1 MPNYCYYQMCV
12 RGKKE
17 NVERFIK
24 VIQADYNYS
33 SMEFSYDRH
42 MFRVFEADYDELEK
56 VGKNDYRVIISGDCA
71 WSVSSCMLNE
81 HHSSYYNRMK
91 EEYPND
97 FRGTTLPKE
106 SRRLHLAIE
115 VYSEECG
122 MCFQEHY
129 LFDDGKTIISECV
142 DYNEYCICDYD
153 SKEEAEEDLDI
164 EITDEEW
171 NSGEEYIKRG
181 GFEEWYFDI

>member
-1 MPNYCYYQMCV
+1 MPNYCYYSMCV
-12 RGKKE
+12 RGTKE
-17 NVERFIK
+17 NVEEFIK
-24 VIQADYNYS
+24 VIEADYNYTD
-33 SMEFSYDRH
+33 MKFTYKRH
-42 MFRVFEADYDELEK
+42 FFRVFEADYGEIEQMGDD
-56 VGKNDYRVIISGDCA
+56 DYRVTISGDCA
-71 WSVSSCMLNE
+71 WSVATCMLE
-81 HHSSYYNRMK
+81 GGYYRDIK
-91 EEYPND
+91 ARYPRE

-106 SRRLHLAIE
+106 SKRLNLAIE

-129 LFDDGKTIISECV
+129 LFDNGDTIIDECV
-142 DYNEYCICDYD
+142 DYNEYYIGDFN
-153 SKEEAEEDLDI
+153 SKADAEDELDI